1 MSYEPTIDKILNG
14 GTGEV
19 DTEMALYYL
28 VSKEKA
34 RKKLKKAKFTEFEE
48 AYEELV
54 ERCHE
59 KAEVDRE
66 RLINRF
72 VVLMHQLKKEHE
84 IDFSDI
90 ADDDMEKEV
99 FDLVKERIFL
109 FDKYILMYEIH
120 LGEFFTKF
128 IDKFHKDCDKPHQVY
143 ALAGMFYQAIGTMM
157 YGENNTPE
165 DILPYFYCR
174 VHLNL
179 NHQGAVVYG
188 MLLNF
193 LSNKSY
199 VDDVT
204 EEVND
209 FFAELMEMYSDPLGG
224 NFDNWVK
231 KGARAFLRRCGTTR
245 EDLVEEIYEL
255 VRKEQ
260 ITKEMIEE
268 VFEYHGRVD
277 QAPDEFSQISFPTG
291 LNGPAIRTNK
301 KVYPNDPCPC
311 GSGKKYKKCCGHDY
325 GIKDKD
331 ENN

>member
-1 MSYEPTIDKILNG
+1 MSYEPAIDKILNG

-34 RKKLKKAKFTEFEE
+34 RKKLSKDKYKEFETV
-48 AYEELV
+48 YESMID
-54 ERCHE
+54 RCE
-59 KAEVDRE
+59 DKTEIDRE
-66 RLINRF
+66 RLINRL
-72 VVLMHQLKKEHE
+72 VVIGHLFEKGHKIELP
-84 IDFSDI
+84 DI
-90 ADDDMEKEV
+90 ADDEIDKDV

-109 FDKYILMYEIH
+109 FDRYIFMYEKK
-120 LGEFFTKF
+120 LGEFFTNF
-128 IDKFHKDCDKPHQVY
+128 IDKFHKECEKPHLVY
-143 ALAGMFYQAIGTMM
+143 ALAGMYYQAVGTLM

-165 DILPYFYCR
+165 DIIPYFYSQ

-179 NHQGAVVYG
+179 NHQGAIVYK

-193 LSNKSY
+193 LSKKSFDEDVSDEVADFY
-199 VDDVT
+199 V
-204 EEVND
+204 
-209 FFAELMEMYSDPLGG
+209 ELMDLYGDPLGG
-224 NFDNWVK
+224 DFDDWMK

-277 QAPDEFSQISFPTG
+277 QAPDEFSEISFPAG
-291 LNGPAIRTNK
+291 LDGPAIRTKK

-311 GSGKKYKKCCGHDY
+311 GSGKKYNKCCGHDY
-325 GIKDKD
+325 GINGND
-331 ENN
+331 